1 MVFWRI
7 VRQYERMVV
16 LRWGKFLDVR
26 GPGLRIVIPFVDQ
39 PYKVDLREQVDRV
52 PTQKYIT
59 SDNVVVDMDF
69 VIYYRCWR
77 TARRCARPYWRSRT
91 SRGHH
96 QPVLCHPQ
104 GGDWLHHALGGALGT
119 REDARPAPGE
129 DGRGHGRWGIKVS
142 QVEINEIDPPP
153 GVKAAMERE
162 KSAAAIKTA
171 EITESEGARQAAI
184 NRAEGEKQAAILRA
198 EGSRQSEILTA
209 EGDQQA
215 AILRADGFSTALDRI
230 NSVAQEADARTMSLQ
245 YFDTL
250 KQARW
255 QPRHQVHLPYGVHEH
270 APVVRELR
278 DGSQRRQGRRVE
290 RRLADLAVLGRGGET
305 GQLLRDGAVL
315 RALQR
320 RVHRA
325 AGRRLPGA
333 PSTAGPGRTG
343 VPCAGPAGRSGAC
356 RSSRPA
362 LGTAGPPRRRR
373 SRSTPAP

>member
-69 VIYYRCWR
+69 VIYYR
-77 TARRCARPYWRSRT
+77 
-91 SRGHH
+91 
-96 QPVLCHPQ
+96 VLAD
-104 GGDWLHHALGGALGT
+104 GEEVRKAILEIENFRVATINLSFATLRAVIGSTTLSEALSE
-119 REDARPAPGE
+119 RERMRDQLQVRMDE
-129 DGRGHGRWGIKVS
+129 VTGRWGIKVS

-230 NSVAQEADARTMSLQ
+230 NSVAQEADGRTMSLQ

-250 KQARW
+250 KQ
-255 QPRHQVHLPYGVHEH
+255 LG
-270 APVVRELR
+270 
-278 DGSQRRQGRRVE
+278 GSPATKFIFPME
-290 RRLADLAVLGRGGET
+290 FT
-305 GQLLRDGAVL
+305 SM
-315 RALQR
+315 LQSF
-320 RVHRA
+320 VSSA
-325 AGRRLPGA
+325 
-333 PSTAGPGRTG
+333 T
-343 VPCAGPAGRSGAC
+343 GRSGD
-356 RSSRPA
+356 RDG
-362 LGTAGPPRRRR
+362 GTNGA
-373 SRSTPAP
+373 